1 MNRIKRVR
9 AVFFLLAAAVLLI
22 GCATPSRVVHR
33 TSPDTQTDLSGRW
46 NDTDARIVAEEMI
59 HDVLSRPWLQR
70 FERGSGRRPVVI
82 VGDVRNM
89 SSEHIDTSPFIRSM
103 ERELINS
110 GAVRFVA
117 GDAIREKIR
126 QERMEQQVHAD
137 EATAA
142 RLGAETGADFMLQ
155 GSIVSMTDAV
165 DGVRAVTYIV
175 NLDLIDIETTEIV
188 WIGNTEIKKII
199 EQQRFSW

>member
-1 MNRIKRVR
+1 MDKHKRLIV
-9 AVFFLLAAAVLLI
+9 VLFVIAVLALLF
-22 GCATPSRVVHR
+22 GCATPSRVVTR

-70 FERGSGRRPVVI
+70 FERNALRRPVVI

-103 ERELINS
+103 ERELINN
-110 GAVRFVA
+110 GTVRFVA
-117 GDAIREKIR
+117 GDAVREKIR
-126 QERMEQQVHAD
+126 QERLEQQVHAD

-165 DGVRAVTYIV
+165 DGTRAVTYII

-199 EQQRFSW
+199 ELQRYSW